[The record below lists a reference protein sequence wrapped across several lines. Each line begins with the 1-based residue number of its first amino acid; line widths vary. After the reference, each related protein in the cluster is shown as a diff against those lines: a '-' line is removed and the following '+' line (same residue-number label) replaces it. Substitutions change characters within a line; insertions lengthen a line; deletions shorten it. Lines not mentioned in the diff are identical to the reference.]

1 MTKHLI
7 NPISFFLENIA
18 AGVWVGA
25 LLTFGIA
32 VARPVFRGLPSV
44 TLAGS
49 ITAEILQR
57 INVIEMSAATL
68 MVIAAGVF
76 LVQRERRTPL
86 RIAKTVLLGFM
97 AACLIYYGTVI
108 MDRMEYLRT
117 VEIENFDRVDESTRA
132 ARDEFDG
139 LHKRYT
145 RLASMNVWMGVG
157 FLLLSAFERRKE
169 GLRFP

>member
-1 MTKHLI
+1 MTKRLI
-7 NPISFFLENIA
+7 NPLSSFLENIA

-57 INVIEMSAATL
+57 INVLEMSAAAL
-68 MVIAAGVF
+68 MVVAAGVF

-97 AACLIYYGTVI
+97 TVCLIYYGTVI
-108 MDRMEYLRT
+108 MDRMEHLRT
-117 VEIENFDRVDESTRA
+117 VEIQNFDRFDESTRA
-132 ARDEFDG
+132 ARDEFDR

-145 RLASMNVWMGVG
+145 RLAGANVWMGVG

-169 GLRFP
+169 GGRLP